1 MLTLTYIKQQL
12 TVLKPILQK
21 KYPLANMAIFGSY
34 ARNEATEKSDVDV
47 LVELNGKIGIQ
58 FIDMAD
64 EIEACLGIKTDII
77 TKNSLKSNY
86 YEHIKQDLIYI

>member
-1 MLTLTYIKQQL
+1 
-12 TVLKPILQK
+12 
-21 KYPLANMAIFGSY
+21 MAIFGSY

-64 EIEACLGIKTDII
+64 EIEAFLGIKTDVI

-86 YEHIKQDLIYI
+86 YEHIKQDLIYV